1 MIDSISGADNQVVLE
16 QLNQRTGV
24 DSDESGRSDFLKL
37 LVAQLSN
44 QDPLAPQQSGEFLS
58 QLAQFST
65 VEGIEKLNLS
75 MENFSSGMLSGQAL
89 QATALVGRSVQ
100 VPANIG
106 RLNSEG
112 AITGSIDLPRSSSN
126 LSLNIYDQAGSLVR
140 NLSMGAHAAGPVS
153 FSWDGISDQGNS
165 MPHDIYRVRAEVNYD
180 GDAEEVPV
188 FVDANVDSVTT
199 GAQGSVI
206 LNLEAGLGSVSLNDV
221 LQIN

>member
-1 MIDSISGADNQVVLE
+1 MIDGISSIDNQAVLQE
-16 QLNQRTGV
+16 LNQRTGV
-24 DSDESGRSDFLKL
+24 DEDDSGRSDFLKL

-44 QDPLAPQQSGEFLS
+44 QDPLAPQESGEFLS

-65 VEGIEKLNLS
+65 VEGIEKLNLT
-75 MENFSSGMLSGQAL
+75 MESFSSGMLSGQAL

-106 RLNSEG
+106 SLNSDG

-126 LSLNIYDQAGSLVR
+126 LSLNIYDQSGSLVR
-140 NLSMGAHAAGPVS
+140 NVSMGAHAAGPVS
-153 FSWDGISDQGNS
+153 FSWDGISNQGNP

>member
-1 MIDSISGADNQVVLE
+1 MINSISSNDNQAVLE

-24 DSDESGRSDFLKL
+24 DSDETGRSDFLKL

-44 QDPLAPQQSGEFLS
+44 QDPLAPQESGEFLS

-65 VEGIEKLNLS
+65 VEGIEKMNLTMDS
-75 MENFSSGMLSGQAL
+75 FASSMLSGQAL

-106 RLNSEG
+106 SLNSDG

-126 LSLNIYDQAGSLVR
+126 LTINVYDQAGALVR
-140 NLSMGAHAAGPVS
+140 TLSMGAHAAGPVS
-153 FSWDGISDQGNS
+153 FSWDGISDQGDS
-165 MPHDIYRVRAEVNYD
+165 MPHDIYRIRAEVNYD
-180 GDAEEVPV
+180 GDEQEVPV
-188 FVDANVDSVTT
+188 FVDANVDSVTM

-206 LNLEAGLGSVSLNDV
+206 LNLESGLGSVSLNDI